1 MTLYAWPAKT
11 AHGRVI
17 PKTRIYDGASATRAV
32 QAKFVAQVERMDWT
46 HVLRP
51 DTLNLKA
58 ADGVSELAV
67 VAVTLHR
74 PDVDTA
80 VLTAI
85 ERAIPRPL
93 VIELSHGARTRLCMA
108 WKRPS
113 LAGGDQWVTSPHF
126 MGPWLAT
133 GVAAGTKRSVLPPA
147 LDMAALYAALLDP
160 LLPLRKSDGEALAE
174 RVMRAEEAA
183 KLEREA
189 ARLSAAIAREKQFNR
204 KVELNAELKAV
215 QKRRAT
221 LFLNA

>member
-1 MTLYAWPAKT
+1 MTLYIWPPKT

-17 PKTRIYDGASATRAV
+17 PKTRIYDGAGASRAL
-32 QAKFVAQVERMDWT
+32 QAKFVNQVERMEWT

-67 VAVTLHR
+67 VAITLHK
-74 PDVDTA
+74 PDVDAA
-80 VLTAI
+80 VLAAI

-93 VIELSHGARTRLCMA
+93 VLELSHNARTRLCMA

-113 LAGGDQWVTSPHF
+113 LAGGEQWVTSPHF
-126 MGPWLAT
+126 MGPWI
-133 GVAAGTKRSVLPPA
+133 AAGTKRSALPPA

-160 LLPLRKSDGEALAE
+160 LLPPRISETETLAE
-174 RVMRAEEAA
+174 RVTRAEEAA
-183 KLEREA
+183 RLEREA

-204 KVELNAELKAV
+204 KVELNADLKRLRQQHAV
-215 QKRRAT
+215 LIGRK
-221 LFLNA
+221 

>member
-67 VAVTLHR
+67 VAVTLHQ

-80 VLTAI
+80 VLAAM

-93 VIELSHGARTRLCMA
+93 VIELSHNSRTRLCMA

-113 LAGGDQWVTSPHF
+113 LAGGGQWVVSPHF
-126 MGPWLAT
+126 LGPWM
-133 GVAAGTKRSVLPPA
+133 AAGAPRSALPPA

-160 LLPLRKSDGEALAE
+160 LLPPRKSDGETLAE

-189 ARLSAAIAREKQFNR
+189 TRLSAAIAREKQFNR

-215 QKRRAT
+215 QKRHAT
-221 LFLNA
+221 LTQSA